1 MVIFEDISAFD
12 PKVPKFL
19 AHLGSV
25 ARSDI
30 GCKAVLM
37 PTAKYSSLTISANS
51 VIIFGFDVAANE
63 TSILQD
69 LCSFACSHDV
79 ERSFV
84 CCGFGFHLS

>member
-1 MVIFEDISAFD
+1 MYSIVIFEDISAFD

-51 VIIFGFDVAANE
+51 LIIFGFDVAANPN
-63 TSILQD
+63 
-69 LCSFACSHDV
+69 
-79 ERSFV
+79 
-84 CCGFGFHLS
+84 